1 MSRVVLRI
9 SGRTTGD
16 EDILVSKV
24 FHMYSKYAEAQG
36 WSIAVVP
43 DRASLREPLMEVVAF
58 LRGENAFLNL
68 QYETGVHR
76 LQWVPPTEQEGRVFT
91 SKVVVAVATERD
103 ESDGFGGSA
112 YPSETIRTY
121 NFPQNRVTDHRIAFT
136 LHELD
141 LVMNGKLDPIIQA
154 LTAHYGGES
163 P

>member
-16 EDILVSKV
+16 EGILVSKV

-68 QYETGVHR
+68 QYESGVHR
-76 LQWVPPTEQEGRVFT
+76 LQCVPPTEQEGRVFT

-112 YPSETIRTY
+112 YP
-121 NFPQNRVTDHRIAFT
+121 
-136 LHELD
+136 
-141 LVMNGKLDPIIQA
+141 K
-154 LTAHYGGES
+154 
-163 P
+163 